1 MTNILFDAL
10 NIKELREKA
19 RKELPRMIFDYADG
33 GAGDEGT
40 LKKNEIDFGKYEFL
54 PRPLQGSENRD
65 LSVEVFGHKLK
76 FPLIIGPTSL
86 SGIFWP
92 NGEQKT
98 ADAAEKF
105 GIGYC
110 LGHGSVCAMEEMR
123 SDGESPR
130 WMQVFIYQDRG
141 FTREFCD
148 RAYSSNFEAL
158 VLTIDSQI
166 LGKRERDIKNSFLAP
181 PRFTVS
187 DYVNFLAKYKWL
199 WRMRSHLNRISFGNY
214 INEVKKKGVSTGET
228 AVADMLDTAITWKD
242 VEWLRKIWK
251 KPLILK
257 GILNPDDV
265 KSALASGV
273 DGIIVSNH
281 GGRQLDC
288 VVSSIDA
295 LPEIIDNIE
304 GKIPV
309 FMDGG
314 IRRGADIVKALALGA
329 KACLIGRPHLW
340 GLAVGGELGVEKVIS
355 ILHDEVDLTMGLCG
369 ISSISEISKDLIRKI

>member
-1 MTNILFDAL
+1 
-10 NIKELREKA
+10 
-19 RKELPRMIFDYADG
+19 
-33 GAGDEGT
+33 
-40 LKKNEIDFGKYEFL
+40 
-54 PRPLQGSENRD
+54 
-65 LSVEVFGHKLK
+65 
-76 FPLIIGPTSL
+76 
-86 SGIFWP
+86 
-92 NGEQKT
+92 
-98 ADAAEKF
+98 
-105 GIGYC
+105 
-110 LGHGSVCAMEEMR
+110 MR

-314 IRRGADIVKALALGA
+314 IRRGADIVKVLALGA